1 MTVLQGTLYFSHVAA
16 LIALSLL
23 QESVND
29 LMATI
34 AKLDRNGIEV
44 VPEAQKVS
52 GAGDS
57 PLVDSSTGLD
67 EGAGPSHMSLPQP
80 VTMLMDGEDFLLRLN
95 GTCFYRGCYK
105 FLSQ

>member
-1 MTVLQGTLYFSHVAA
+1 
-16 LIALSLL
+16 
-23 QESVND
+23 
-29 LMATI
+29 MATI

-44 VPEAQKVS
+44 VPEGQKVV

-80 VTMLMDGEDFLLRLN
+80 VTMLIDGEDFMLKLR
-95 GTCFYRGCYK
+95 GKHSCQEC
-105 FLSQ
+105 

>member
-1 MTVLQGTLYFSHVAA
+1 
-16 LIALSLL
+16 
-23 QESVND
+23 
-29 LMATI
+29 MATI

-44 VPEAQKVS
+44 VPEGQKVT

-80 VTMLMDGEDFLLRLN
+80 VTMLMDGENFLLTIS
-95 GTCFYRGCYK
+95 GTCFFQECYK

>member
-1 MTVLQGTLYFSHVAA
+1 
-16 LIALSLL
+16 
-23 QESVND
+23 
-29 LMATI
+29 MATI

-44 VPEAQKVS
+44 VPEGQKAM

-80 VTMLMDGEDFLLRLN
+80 ATLLMDGEHSVFKLVMVQTQR
-95 GTCFYRGCYK
+95 
-105 FLSQ
+105 

>member
-1 MTVLQGTLYFSHVAA
+1 
-16 LIALSLL
+16 
-23 QESVND
+23 
-29 LMATI
+29 MATI

-44 VPEAQKVS
+44 VPEGQKTM

-80 VTMLMDGEDFLLRLN
+80 VAMLIDGEHLILPESQNFTNSDTMFILN
-95 GTCFYRGCYK
+95 YRCKMY
-105 FLSQ
+105 FIL

>member
-1 MTVLQGTLYFSHVAA
+1 
-16 LIALSLL
+16 
-23 QESVND
+23 
-29 LMATI
+29 MATI

-44 VPEAQKVS
+44 VPEGQKVM

-80 VTMLMDGEDFLLRLN
+80 ASMLIGGKDFILKPKGRH
-95 GTCFYRGCYK
+95 
-105 FLSQ
+105 FLSRMLQCLSYVIDIDCIKAYPNAF